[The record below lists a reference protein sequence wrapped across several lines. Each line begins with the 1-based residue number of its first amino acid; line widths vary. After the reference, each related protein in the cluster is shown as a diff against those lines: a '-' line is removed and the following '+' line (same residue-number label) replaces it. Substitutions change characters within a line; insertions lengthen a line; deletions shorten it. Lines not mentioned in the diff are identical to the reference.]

1 MILCLQWSVAKMMN
15 KLIHRC
21 LQWAYK
27 GCMTNIAIII
37 IIFFFTERETNNQS
51 WSEICPSGGIKFLP
65 QYTYFSFL
73 LRQTLGMREYWHSE
87 IGGRNGKR
95 PIFPLGG
102 GNISKFTAVNI
113 LNVEIMA
120 PRMSGNI
127 LERNIDHLA

>member
-1 MILCLQWSVAKMMN
+1 MHDK
-15 KLIHRC
+15 HRN
-21 LQWAYK
+21 YYYY
-27 GCMTNIAIII
+27 
-37 IIFFFTERETNNQS
+37 FFFTERETNNQS